1 MWPFSSNEKPP
12 EDKADP
18 KKPNSGSNGVSP
30 TRNNPSNNTIPGRT
44 TGAASSPHAAG
55 AVAQTGPQNQ
65 PSVTQQLSISF
76 DARNIEAI
84 KGSFDRLAKAFDEL
98 KRLNEQHRS
107 LQAENL
113 SLFSGMKDKKIA
125 ELEKSLAVS
134 EGLVAR
140 RAEEV
145 SSKQKMLDDSTIELN
160 ALHERVHA
168 LSHELTKAQNQLSDA
183 RASLAAEQSNHS
195 ALGLAHASLQDLE
208 KELKAKQVDLRASIA
223 DLNTQIQEKQQAND
237 ELRKGMEV
245 LRVSMSRRLAQFVP
259 AGILESVI
267 GPQVV
272 GFDDEAAAGDAL
284 ALRVI
289 AGLSQLRAAF
299 VPGAG
304 AEDKLVAVKTIGS
317 ALYAAWSSKAM
328 DPVSIHQSF
337 VQWQEFLNAIP
348 DAGYKLVLPELGQN
362 PSANVIARAGVTK
375 VSEVQLWIIKGD
387 SGAIY
392 ARGVIR

>member
-1 MWPFSSNEKPP
+1 MFGIPNPFGSKDKP
-12 EDKADP
+12 EE
-18 KKPNSGSNGVSP
+18 KKPE
-30 TRNNPSNNTIPGRT
+30 PSKI
-44 TGAASSPHAAG
+44 PHAAAVKQSDSRGSLPYNAG
-55 AVAQTGPQNQ
+55 AGTGTQVAAQSGPSQAQVIEQ
-65 PSVTQQLSISF
+65 PSIAF

-98 KRLNEQHRS
+98 KKLNEQHRG

-125 ELEKSLAVS
+125 DLEKLLAVS
-134 EGLVAR
+134 EALVAK

-145 SSKQKMLDDSTIELN
+145 SIKQKMLDDSTIELN
-160 ALHERVHA
+160 ELHKKVHT
-168 LSHELTKAQNQLSDA
+168 LSVELTTGQNQLSEA
-183 RASLAAEQSNHS
+183 RASLSAEQSNHGALRS
-195 ALGLAHASLQDLE
+195 AHSSLQDLE
-208 KELKAKQVDLRASIA
+208 KELNAKQVDLTAMIA
-223 DLNTQIQEKQQAND
+223 DLNTQIQEKQKAND
-237 ELRKGMEV
+237 ELREEMEV
-245 LRVSMSRRLAQFVP
+245 LRGSLSRRLAQFVP

-337 VQWQEFLNAIP
+337 VQWQDFLNAIP
-348 DAGYKLVLPELGQN
+348 DAEYKLVLPDLGQN
-362 PSANVIARAGVTK
+362 PSANVIAPAGVTK